1 MPKSTSLIE
10 KWTKML
16 KRRVDRWW
24 GLDPEFKHYLPEHQK
39 EYRTPSPSSQ
49 EDVAIPRQAFIK
61 NFHIK
66 YYQQDFRRG
75 AGWNPEHI
83 DTIVYRQEVI
93 ENAQKGKLKL
103 MPGQPV
109 GPFYGMDMDKKAAY
123 VIDERENKQVY
134 TYNVDRY
141 VFKPESATSLEQI
154 AAENE
159 AQKLYANAQ
168 KVDFLGKK

>member
-1 MPKSTSLIE
+1 M
-10 KWTKML
+10 
-16 KRRVDRWW
+16 
-24 GLDPEFKHYLPEHQK
+24 
-39 EYRTPSPSSQ
+39 
-49 EDVAIPRQAFIK
+49 
-61 NFHIK
+61 
-66 YYQQDFRRG
+66 
-75 AGWNPEHI
+75 
-83 DTIVYRQEVI
+83 I